1 MVPVPVAP
9 LASVLAPRAERRRDP
24 DPACPRPGVP
34 QTQWQPTGGDSDL
47 GSRADRSG
55 GGLLQGVRL
64 LTLGGVQHLYS
75 WLRRHP
81 TLVDSAWALLVLA
94 ISVLPAGSGSPY
106 TPGYALVLTA
116 LPLAA
121 LMGLRRRFPDLTL
134 AGGVAVGLVQV
145 VADWEPYFS
154 DIALLVL
161 TYTAA
166 AFGSRWA
173 SRTAM
178 VAGLAAGP
186 LTVWRFA
193 HGDPTMHQP
202 GQMVPAGVLLA
213 APFVLCWALGRL
225 TRIRRAYYAELE
237 DRASR
242 LERERD
248 ARAKVAVAAERARIA
263 RELHDVVAHNVSV
276 MVVQADGAAY
286 VLDASPGQ
294 AKEALATIAATGRQA
309 LGEMRRLLGVLRS
322 ADAGE
327 GQYVPQPG
335 VEQLPDLLEQVR
347 STGLPVAFTLEGIPL
362 PLPRGVELTAYRI
375 VQEAL
380 TNVRKHGGPGAHADV
395 RLRFGDGT
403 VDVLV
408 EDDGRGSAAEL
419 YEQGG
424 ADGQGH
430 GLIGMRERVGMVG
443 GRLDAGPRPGGGF
456 RIRALL
462 PLEPVTVT

>member
-1 MVPVPVAP
+1 M
-9 LASVLAPRAERRRDP
+9 
-24 DPACPRPGVP
+24 
-34 QTQWQPTGGDSDL
+34 
-47 GSRADRSG
+47 
-55 GGLLQGVRL
+55 
-64 LTLGGVQHLYS
+64 QHLYS

-81 TLVDSAWALLVLA
+81 TTVDTAWALLVLGA
-94 ISVLPAGSGSPY
+94 SVLSSVADG
-106 TPGYALVLTA
+106 GYGVDERVFVLFVLALCG
-116 LPLAA
+116 
-121 LMGLRRRFPDLTL
+121 LMAVRRRFPDATL
-134 AGGVAVGLVQV
+134 VGGVLIGLLQVTVG
-145 VADWEPYFS
+145 WTPNFS
-154 DIALLVL
+154 DVALLVL

-178 VAGLAAGP
+178 AAGLAAGP
-186 LTVWRFA
+186 LTMWRF
-193 HGDPTMHQP
+193 GTTDPSVHQT
-202 GQMVPAGVLLA
+202 GQTALISVLLA

-237 DRASR
+237 DRAAR

-286 VLDASPGQ
+286 VLDGSPEQ
-294 AKEALATIAATGRQA
+294 AKEALGAIAATGRQA
-309 LGEMRRLLGVLRS
+309 LDEMRRLLGVLRT
-322 ADAGE
+322 AEPGAGE
-327 GQYVPQPG
+327 YVPQPG
-335 VEQLPDLLEQVR
+335 VDQLPDLLEQVR
-347 STGLPVAFTLEGIPL
+347 GAGLAVDFTLEGSPR

-380 TNVRKHGGPGAHADV
+380 TNVRKHGGPEARADV
-395 RLRFGDGT
+395 HIRFGDGT

-419 YEQGG
+419 YERGG

-456 RIRALL
+456 RIRAVL
-462 PLEPVTVT
+462 PLKTVTAA